1 MLLATRWFAQLCS
14 LVWRLALSFFSL
26 FKRIHSTSNAVNDN
40 FGKYFCYNSWLDIL
54 QEKILTIWHGSHL
67 NKAWRGQGEGADR
80 GRVGQGC
87 KARRVQRGD
96 WPGLSGRCA
105 AFPRSKKLET
115 TSQHRTELQGP
126 SRLVVEV
133 DNNFMPLQFTR
144 KARGEEGD
152 HL

>member
-1 MLLATRWFAQLCS
+1 MD
-14 LVWRLALSFFSL
+14 
-26 FKRIHSTSNAVNDN
+26 IAVKVAEQKWWWIGHIARKDPHHM
-40 FGKYFCYNSWLDIL
+40 
-54 QEKILTIWHGSHL
+54 HGSHL
-67 NKAWRGQGEGADR
+67 NGAWRGQGEGADR

-96 WPGLSGRCA
+96 WPGLPGRCA